1 MYLTQGLRRARQ
13 IRPEGISTVFRDRQ
27 RTWTETVERVA
38 RVAGGLKALGVR
50 PGDRVAIL
58 ALNSDRYYE
67 LLYAIP
73 WLGAVMVPVNTRL
86 APSEIAYILED
97 SGARVLFVD
106 GATKG
111 HAAALAGTIPS
122 VEAILY
128 LDDDEPPAGLRRY
141 EDLAAAPAAEDA
153 GAGGDTLAGLFYTG
167 GTTGKSKGVMLSH
180 NNLVWNAMNAVAGL
194 FLDGDTVY
202 IHSGPMFHLADGAST
217 FGVTACAGRHAFV
230 PRFDPVDC
238 FETIQRERVTHGQ
251 YVPTMINMLANHPG
265 VKDYDLSSLK
275 YILYGASPMPEGVL
289 RKALDVLPVCAFIH
303 AYGMTEAAPILTI
316 LPPRY
321 TTLSGP
327 YAGRIKSC
335 GLAAHTVELKIVDA
349 NRKEVPRGA
358 TGEVAARGPMI
369 MLGYWNKPKETAAV
383 LENGW
388 YYSGDAAYMDDEG
401 FLFIVDRLKDM
412 IISGGENV
420 YSAEVENTISLLP
433 GVAEVAVIGIPDAKW
448 GETIHAIIVPRAG
461 IDLTAEAVTAHCRKQ
476 IAGYKCP
483 RSVEFRDTP
492 LPVSGAG
499 KILKRELRELFW
511 RGYEKRVN

>member
-13 IRPEGISTVFRDRQ
+13 IRPAGFSTVFHDRR
-27 RTWTETVERVA
+27 RTWAETVERVA

-50 PGDRVAIL
+50 SGDCVALL

-86 APSEIAYILED
+86 AAPEVAYILED
-97 SGARVLFVD
+97 SGARALFVD
-106 GATKG
+106 GATQA
-111 HAAALAGTIPS
+111 HAAALAGTIPA
-122 VEAILY
+122 VKAIVY

-141 EDLAAAPAAEDA
+141 EDLAGAPVTQDA

-180 NNLVWNAMNAVAGL
+180 NNLVWNAMNAVAGV
-194 FLDGDTVY
+194 FFDSDTIY

-238 FETIQRERVTHGQ
+238 FETIQREKVTHGQ
-251 YVPTMINMLANHPG
+251 YVPTMINMLANHPR

-289 RKALDVLPVCAFIH
+289 RKALDVLPGRAFIH

-316 LPPRY
+316 LPQRY
-321 TTLSGP
+321 TTLASP

-349 NRKEVPRGA
+349 NRREVPRG
-358 TGEVAARGPMI
+358 TSGEVAARADDRDVAGVVRGVGGAEGVGDGRVRGVDERLPI
-369 MLGYWNKPKETAAV
+369 EQEDHRAAAFR
-383 LENGW
+383 GW
-388 YYSGDAAYMDDEG
+388 DLTDEALPWFGIGRVEAVRDAAPHEELADLVGAGEGLAPDHPYQLHARAVGARPVGQELVDEG
-401 FLFIVDRLKDM
+401 IEIHLGRRPGRVNVDRMKWLTPTRR
-412 IISGGENV
+412 GG
-420 YSAEVENTISLLP
+420 
-433 GVAEVAVIGIPDAKW
+433 
-448 GETIHAIIVPRAG
+448 IH
-461 IDLTAEAVTAHCRKQ
+461 
-476 IAGYKCP
+476 CP
-483 RSVEFRDTP
+483 TE
-492 LPVSGAG
+492 
-499 KILKRELRELFW
+499 
-511 RGYEKRVN
+511 